1 MNKKLSLSPTLLSLL
16 GVIAFYLGG
25 WEAGIIY
32 FIAILVFETADSVKI
47 NLMQYV
53 IVRAMIYVVFRALD
67 ILGDI
72 LGWFFSF
79 ASKPYELDKFNVF
92 RYPSK
97 YDWDIALNLC
107 IFLLFFVT
115 ILGKKVV
122 KVPTIH
128 GMVVRNMDFSAN
140 AAAQPQQP
148 TDVQ

>member
-16 GVIAFYLGG
+16 GVTALYLGG
-25 WEAGIIY
+25 WEAGILF

-53 IVRAMIYVVFRALD
+53 IVRAMILIVFNA
-67 ILGDI
+67 ISYCGDV
-72 LGWFFSF
+72 LGWIFSF
-79 ASKPYELDKFNVF
+79 FDNARDLSKWNIFD
-92 RYPSK
+92 YPAK
-97 YDWDIALNLC
+97 YGWSGFLNLV
-107 IFLLFFVT
+107 IFIWFFT
-115 ILGKKVV
+115 AILGKKVV

-140 AAAQPQQP
+140 AAAQQP

>member
-16 GVIAFYLGG
+16 GLIALYLGG

-53 IVRAMIYVVFRALD
+53 VVRALIYVIFNA
-67 ILGDI
+67 IAYCGDVI
-72 LGWFFSF
+72 GWIFSF
-79 ASKPYELDKFNVF
+79 FDNSRDLAKWNIFD
-92 RYPSK
+92 YPAK
-97 YDWDIALNLC
+97 YGWNGFLNLV
-107 IFLLFFVT
+107 IFVWFMAT
-115 ILGKKVV
+115 ILKGRVV

-128 GMVVRNMDFSAN
+128 GMVVRNMDFSGATMP
-140 AAAQPQQP
+140 AQQP